1 MPFLRTEFDE
11 RNGRFSPHGK
21 WVAYDSNESGRYE
34 VYVREFLPGQPAS
47 GGKWPV
53 STGGGVAPRWRGDA
67 KELFYLAPD
76 RKLMA
81 VEVKAG
87 TRFEAEIPRP
97 LFQTRVFT
105 DAPAASYA
113 VTGDGQRFLILSEAE
128 GEAGDPATVVLN
140 WPAAL
145 NK

>member
-1 MPFLRTEFDE
+1 LIRRGSHLRSCS
-11 RNGRFSPHGK
+11 RG
-21 WVAYDSNESGRYE
+21 
-34 VYVREFLPGQPAS
+34 
-47 GGKWPV
+47 PV
-53 STGGGVAPRWRGDA
+53 SRGGGVGPRWRGDG

-97 LFQTRVFT
+97 LFQTRVF
-105 DAPAASYA
+105 AAAAGAGYA

-128 GEAGDPATVVLN
+128 GAAGEPATVLLN
-140 WPAAL
+140 WLAAL
-145 NK
+145 NR